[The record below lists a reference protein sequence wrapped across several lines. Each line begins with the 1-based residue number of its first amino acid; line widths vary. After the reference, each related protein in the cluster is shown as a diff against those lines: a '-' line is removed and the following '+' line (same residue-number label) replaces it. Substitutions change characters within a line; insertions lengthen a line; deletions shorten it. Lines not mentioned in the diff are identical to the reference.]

1 MRLWFLL
8 NSLKA
13 SVSPGLEVSRKDH
26 LPGRDATHI
35 AMWRPEKPSN
45 LTTYELLLT
54 IILWQFQSIEPP
66 VFAGS
71 LLPCNFM
78 SPKNLEI
85 RLDSEKPRINVT
97 DVSRLLCCSE
107 IRRKF
112 WLWTNLW
119 CKMMSLENGNYK
131 LARGQRVRHTAGRL
145 TDTQQVDVFPL
156 ALSLWSASDFET
168 MILYTFVYERP
179 SRATPKFLKTLKI
192 LRFAST
198 PVRSFSRLSP
208 ASVCPDRRGRSLDN
222 QPGLACGRI
231 SEISHTEKLKLIGL
245 RTVWPAMGMPV
256 FVGKPYLVWTFTLI
270 AVSTVM
276 VPVFY
281 FSLLNFSLI
290 LLSRLSGSEI
300 FRQAQIFKDFTF
312 WNVRERIKCHN
323 SRRVHRKP
331 VCFQAKKTSSW
342 ILPSG
347 KLT

>member
-1 MRLWFLL
+1 MENNPFMFETTKQKRFKTIIIGLVSMVFTIKYRGFRLTF
-8 NSLKA
+8 SLKPIQWDYDSYSTQQA
-13 SVSPGLEVSRKDH
+13 SVSPGRCRVDH
-26 LPGRDATHI
+26 LPMGCLSYLSLPCDDHQAT
-35 AMWRPEKPSN
+35 N

-54 IILWQFQSIEPP
+54 IWLVVSTPLKNISQLGWLFPIYGKIKNVPNHQPAIILWQFQSISP

-71 LLPCNFM
+71 LVHCSPVKM

-85 RLDSEKPRINVT
+85 RIDSSTSRINVT

-112 WLWTNLW
+112 WIWTNLW
-119 CKMMSLENGNYK
+119 CKRMSLENGNYK

-145 TDTQQVDVFPL
+145 TDKQQVDVFPL

-222 QPGLACGRI
+222 QPCLACGRI

-256 FVGKPYLVWTFTLI
+256 F
-270 AVSTVM
+270 SRE
-276 VPVFY
+276 
-281 FSLLNFSLI
+281 
-290 LLSRLSGSEI
+290 RLSAG
-300 FRQAQIFKDFTF
+300 F
-312 WNVRERIKCHN
+312 
-323 SRRVHRKP
+323 
-331 VCFQAKKTSSW
+331 FQ
-342 ILPSG
+342 
-347 KLT
+347 

>member
-1 MRLWFLL
+1 MNYYWLSFYDNSRASNHLFLL
-8 NSLKA
+8 VHCSPVILCLRKTWRFVSILK
-13 SVSPGLEVSRKDH
+13 
-26 LPGRDATHI
+26 
-35 AMWRPEKPSN
+35 
-45 LTTYELLLT
+45 
-54 IILWQFQSIEPP
+54 
-66 VFAGS
+66 
-71 LLPCNFM
+71 
-78 SPKNLEI
+78 
-85 RLDSEKPRINVT
+85 KPRINVT